1 MSTTDII
8 SPQVA
13 KNLSGLF
20 KERLKRSPDAV
31 AYRQFDPD
39 TSTWKELRWSDVS
52 GQIAR
57 WQAALLDEGLK
68 AGDRVAV
75 MLPNCSEWVIF
86 DQAALGLGLVTVPLY
101 LNARL
106 RNITYILEDTG
117 ARLLLIGDQQQWR
130 ELSQASDRLTGVDS
144 IVSLQPVDAS
154 VHKGWVKNLTDWL
167 PQTGNKLHIYG
178 DDPTALATIVY
189 TSGTTGRPKG
199 VMLSHD
205 NILRNAYGTLQIADV
220 YPDDRFLSF
229 LPLSHTF
236 ERTVGYYLPMMAG
249 STVVYARS
257 VDKLA
262 EDLLEQQPTVLV
274 SVPRIYER
282 FNTRIAEQLENQP
295 LARYLFKLTVKIGWT
310 RFEYQQGRG
319 PWRPS
324 LLLWPWLEKRVAA
337 RILARLGG
345 RIRIAVSGGAALSP
359 DLARQFVSLGL
370 PLSQGYGLT
379 EHSPVVSANP
389 LTDNYPT
396 SVGTP
401 LPDVEVRIGEHEEL
415 QVRSRSVMLGYWNN
429 PQATAEV
436 IKEGWLLTGDQAHI
450 SHGHIYITGRLKEII
465 VLANGEKITPAELE
479 KAIANDPLFE
489 QVMII
494 GEERPFVSA
503 LVVPDQKRW
512 EKLADE
518 HNMAA
523 HASPPA
529 NEEAQDL
536 LLERISRQLKD
547 FPDYAQVHRVALIQE
562 PWTVDNGLLTPTLK
576 LRRQK
581 IVERHSEEVERL
593 YEGH

>member
-8 SPQVA
+8 FPGIA

-20 KERLKRSPDAV
+20 EERLRRSPQAI

-39 TSTWKELRWSDVS
+39 TSSWKELRWSEVS
-52 GQIAR
+52 AQIAR

-106 RNITYILEDTG
+106 RNITYILKDTG
-117 ARLLLIGDQQQWR
+117 ARLLLIGDERQWR
-130 ELSQASDRLTGVDS
+130 ELSQAGERLAGLDS
-144 IVSLQPVDAS
+144 IVSVQPVDAN
-154 VHKGWVKNLTDWL
+154 VHKGWVKNLSDWL
-167 PQTGNKLHIYG
+167 PSNADKRHIYD

-220 YPDDRFLSF
+220 YPSDRFLSF

-249 STVVYARS
+249 STIVYARS

-262 EDLLEQQPTVLV
+262 EDLVEQQPTVLV

-282 FNTRIAEQLENQP
+282 FNTKLAEQLENQA

-337 RILARLGG
+337 KIMARLGG
-345 RIRIAVSGGAALSP
+345 RIRIAVSGGAALSA

-401 LPDVEVRIGEHEEL
+401 LPDVEVRIGEHDEL

-465 VLANGEKITPAELE
+465 VLANGEKVAPAELE
-479 KAIANDPLFE
+479 RAIANDPLFE

-518 HNMAA
+518 HNMTA
-523 HASPPA
+523 HASPLD
-529 NEEAQDL
+529 NEAQDL
-536 LLERISRQLKD
+536 LLERISRQLQD
-547 FPDYAQVHRVALIQE
+547 FPDYAQVRRAALIPE

-581 IVERHSEEVERL
+581 IVERYSEKVERL

>member
-52 GQIAR
+52 AQIAR

-167 PQTGNKLHIYG
+167 PPRADELHIYG

-249 STVVYARS
+249 SAVVYARS

-262 EDLLEQQPTVLV
+262 EDLVEQQPTVLV

-295 LARYLFKLTVKIGWT
+295 LARYLFKLTVKTGWT
-310 RFEYQQGRG
+310 RFEHQQGRG

-494 GEERPFVSA
+494 GEQRPFVSA
-503 LVVPDQKRW
+503 LVVPDQKHW

-547 FPDYAQVHRVALIQE
+547 FPDYAQVHRVALISE